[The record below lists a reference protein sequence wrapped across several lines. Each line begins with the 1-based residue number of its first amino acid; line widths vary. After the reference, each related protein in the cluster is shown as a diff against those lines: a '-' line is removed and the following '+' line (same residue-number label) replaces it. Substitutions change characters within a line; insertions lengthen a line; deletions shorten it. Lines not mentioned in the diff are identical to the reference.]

1 MLQDNAA
8 LTMDFNPGENV
19 QMVAEAA
26 RNFARKEILPFVMEW
41 DEQQWFPFELFQK
54 MGEIGL
60 MGMIIPEEYGGSG
73 LGYEEYVAAIVE
85 LTRVDPSVGL
95 SMAAHNSLCTNHI
108 YTFGNEEQR
117 KKYLP
122 KLTSG
127 EWAGAWGLTEPNTG
141 SDAGNMRTTAIKDG
155 EYWVINGAK
164 NFITNGK
171 SGQVATVIVR
181 TGEIGDS
188 HGMTAFVI
196 EKGTPGFSSGK
207 KENKMGMR
215 ASETAE
221 LIFNDCRVHESQILG
236 KVGEGFVQSLKI
248 LDGGRISIAALSLG
262 IALGAYD
269 AALAYSKERHQFN
282 QPISNFQAI
291 SFKLADMAT
300 EIEAARLLIDRS
312 SFLKNQGKS
321 VNKESA
327 MAKLYASEVAVRVA
341 NEAVQIFGGYGFIKD
356 FPVEKFYRDVKLCTI
371 GEGTS
376 EIQKLVIARSILK

>member
-1 MLQDNAA
+1 
-8 LTMDFNPGENV
+8 MDFTQGENV

-54 MGEIGL
+54 MGDIGL

-85 LTRVDPSVGL
+85 LTKVDPSVGL

-117 KKYLP
+117 MKYLP

-155 EYWVINGAK
+155 EYWIINGAK

-181 TGEIGDS
+181 TGEVGDS
-188 HGMTAFVI
+188 HAMTAFVI
-196 EKGTPGFSSGK
+196 EKGTPGFASGK

-236 KVGEGFVQSLKI
+236 KVGDGFVQSLKI

-262 IALGAYD
+262 IAIGAYE

-300 EIEAARLLIDRS
+300 EIEAARLLIDRA
-312 SFLKNQGKS
+312 SFLKNNGKP
-321 VNKESA
+321 VNRESA
-327 MAKLYASEVAVRVA
+327 MAKLYASEIAVHVA
-341 NEAVQIFGGYGFIKD
+341 NEAVQIFGGYGLIKD
-356 FPVEKFYRDVKLCTI
+356 FPVEKYYRDVKLCTI